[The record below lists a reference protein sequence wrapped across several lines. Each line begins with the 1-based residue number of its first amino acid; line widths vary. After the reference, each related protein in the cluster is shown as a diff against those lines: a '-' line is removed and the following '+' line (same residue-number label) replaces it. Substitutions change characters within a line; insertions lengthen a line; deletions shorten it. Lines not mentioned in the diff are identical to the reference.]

1 MMNVFILRL
10 EQGLSQYTGQYYNFD
25 GANGKIRWPME
36 DGAFLGETGA
46 WNFFWRLGFQPQ
58 LIAMKDLVKI
68 FCGRHNV
75 VCATNLFNPETVT
88 FLKSCLSRGALL
100 VASGNPQAWEPFLG
114 SVQSC
119 RFDHPYA
126 ALAYLINEKVWL
138 MAPPA
143 WTYMQ
148 RESGNDGSEA
158 VGQLAAIHGERQT
171 PERALVTPLSDAP
184 AILKKGN
191 FVYLNAN
198 PFAAFQAWLQG
209 QEDIQPWLLW
219 RHRIFWLDEWVAD
232 LSKILSLVGIDL
244 TNLARTGITGLGETT
259 IVLRHDLDSSR
270 DISYLEEENKRC
282 FPAVYAVLKDKNTG
296 FWINQLAKYQ
306 QQEIDYHY
314 NTLANSMLKILY
326 VWLTNTPPGA
336 YRPGF
341 KDIAGKNLLR
351 QVRWAIKNGVVAETL
366 HRHGAFMLYPE
377 WIDAMDSVM
386 NEYQHIT
393 GSSSLFRGQL
403 LRWGV
408 DRVDT
413 LRGHISEFPDVH
425 FPLWYPFRIAHVGY
439 AGKMLR
445 GWECA
450 SIMEIE
456 PEFFKQLVSYK
467 IPELPQRII
476 TLNFHPAHARTGT
489 FTSGGSLKW
498 FKDIL
503 DIIEERDIRVETL
516 GCIYKK
522 ASKSIA

>member
-1 MMNVFILRL
+1 MKNIYILKL
-10 EQGLSQYTGQYYNFD
+10 EQKLSQYNGQYYHFN
-25 GANGKIRWPME
+25 GANGKVRWPME

-58 LIAMKDLVKI
+58 LIAMKDLVNI
-68 FCGRHNV
+68 SAEDIIV
-75 VCATNLFNPETVT
+75 VCATNLFNPEIVT

-100 VASGNPQAWEPFLG
+100 IASGNPQAWEPFLG

-119 RFDHPYA
+119 RYDHPYA
-126 ALAYLINEKVWL
+126 ALAYLVNEKVWL

-148 RESGNDGSEA
+148 QESGNEGFEA

-171 PERALVTPLSDAP
+171 PERALVTPLPDAP

-209 QEDIQPWLLW
+209 QEDLQPWMLW
-219 RHRIFWLDEWVAD
+219 RHRMFWLDEWVAD
-232 LSKILSLVGIDL
+232 LNKILSLVGIDL
-244 TNLARTGITGLGETT
+244 TNLTRTGIDGLGETT

-270 DISYLEEENKRC
+270 DTSYLEEENKRG
-282 FPAVYAVLKDKNTG
+282 FPAVYAILNDKNTG
-296 FWINQLAKYQ
+296 FWVNQLAKYPQ
-306 QQEIDYHY
+306 HEKAYHY
-314 NTLANSMLKILY
+314 NTLASSILKTLY
-326 VWLTNTPPGA
+326 FRLTKTTSGA

-341 KDIAGKNLLR
+341 KDIVGKNLQR
-351 QVRWAIKNGVVAETL
+351 QARWAIKNGVAAETL
-366 HRHGAFMLYPE
+366 HRHGSFMIYPE
-377 WIDAMDSVM
+377 WIDAMDEVL
-386 NEYQHIT
+386 NEYPHIT
-393 GSSSLFRGQL
+393 GSSSLFRGHL

-425 FPLWYPFRIAHVGY
+425 FPLWYPFRIAHAGY
-439 AGKMLR
+439 AGKMLK
-445 GWECA
+445 GWECTTV
-450 SIMEIE
+450 MEIE
-456 PEFFKQLVSYK
+456 PQFFKQLISYK
-467 IPELPQRII
+467 MPELPQRIV
-476 TLNFHPAHARTGT
+476 TLNFHPAHACTGT
-489 FTSGGSLKW
+489 FTSSGSLRW

-503 DIIEERDIRVETL
+503 DIIGERDIRVETL

-522 ASKSIA
+522 ASECIA